1 MKKNNIPPS
10 VLMILSRFKL
20 NEIFKLTK
28 GFFYTNLIIGIFV
41 MIIFFFEIIFQILGL
56 NKVELNFVNSFNET
70 LNQLS
75 PFFFGG
81 KFLLTIVVI
90 YIILMISAKFDERW
104 FKNWKFVFR
113 IPVLSVSKLIGFSC
127 LILLIGFFLGSI
139 PYWIAMWLIGFYVIF
154 PLYLITN
161 NTFLKVYYREFPE
174 EYKLDFGERPPK

>member
-20 NEIFKLTK
+20 KEIFKLTK
-28 GFFYTNLIIGIFV
+28 SFFYTNLFIGIFV
-41 MIIFFFEIIFQILGL
+41 MIAFFFEIIFEIIGL
-56 NKVELNFVNSFNET
+56 NKIEHNFVNSFNDT
-70 LNQLS
+70 LNELS

-90 YIILMISAKFDERW
+90 YIILMILAKFDERR
-104 FKNWKFVFR
+104 FKNWKFIFR

-139 PYWIAMWLIGFYVIF
+139 PYWIAMWLIGFYAIF
-154 PLYLITN
+154 PFYLITN
-161 NTFLKVYYREFPE
+161 NTFQKVYYREFPE

>member
-1 MKKNNIPPS
+1 
-10 VLMILSRFKL
+10 
-20 NEIFKLTK
+20 
-28 GFFYTNLIIGIFV
+28 
-41 MIIFFFEIIFQILGL
+41 
-56 NKVELNFVNSFNET
+56 
-70 LNQLS
+70 
-75 PFFFGG
+75 
-81 KFLLTIVVI
+81 
-90 YIILMISAKFDERW
+90 MISAKFDERW

>member
-20 NEIFKLTK
+20 KEIFKLTK
-28 GFFYTNLIIGIFV
+28 SFFYTNLFIGIFV
-41 MIIFFFEIIFQILGL
+41 MIAFFFEIIFEIIGL
-56 NKVELNFVNSFNET
+56 NKIEHNFVNSFNDT
-70 LNQLS
+70 LNELS

-90 YIILMISAKFDERW
+90 YIILMILAKFDERR
-104 FKNWKFVFR
+104 FKNWKFIFR

-139 PYWIAMWLIGFYVIF
+139 PYWIAMWLIGFYAIF
-154 PLYLITN
+154 PFYLITN
-161 NTFLKVYYREFPE
+161 NTFQKVYYRGFPE